1 MYVEPIFLIAVD
13 DKVSENMDQQ
23 YDLRIYV
30 PPYTKYPSPTLQK
43 WPLLTADDSTTPTV
57 SCQDTKDCDAH
68 HICLNQTCLPQLLRG
83 EECDPLTGQRTLVSL
98 QGKSLVACICK
109 YPDFFHQKHYG
120 GQPLKK
126 ARYEEGVACVCD
138 PALGQ
143 FGVRIGLSDYVRGP
157 GYNACA
163 SVFQTPLEKPIPVQ
177 VVTYFYLMQQPAVS
191 FLQYEKIN
199 ASHVIAP
206 LSSFIQ
212 IGMLQ
217 VGQEFPYDYMQVFFR
232 QRHPFTSQILQ
243 FNFNET
249 FYAKYPP
256 TFIRKPNQMEW
267 CRFMSRHLKDIFLP
281 SEWAFNLLY
290 TFPACYIGKND
301 QDAPEQY
308 RGRYVSNPL
317 HFTYG
322 AYAEHL
328 RFNGLLLKHER
339 GDWTQDFAPEYD
351 IDTYRSLANPQMV
364 PFLDDPVVKM
374 LEQGYMSNDPID
386 DQNVLYRRQKRDR
399 DSNNKPTF

>member
-1 MYVEPIFLIAVD
+1 MHGSINL
-13 DKVSENMDQQ
+13 
-23 YDLRIYV
+23 
-30 PPYTKYPSPTLQK
+30 PTLQK
-43 WPLLTADDSTTPTV
+43 WPLLTADDSSTPIV
-57 SCQDTKDCDAH
+57 SCEETKDCDEH
-68 HICLNQTCLPQLLRG
+68 HICLNQTCIPQLLRG
-83 EECDPLTGQRTLVSL
+83 ER
-98 QGKSLVACICK
+98 I
-109 YPDFFHQKHYG
+109 
-120 GQPLKK
+120 
-126 ARYEEGVACVCD
+126 ARYEEGVGCVCD
-138 PALGQ
+138 PAFGQ
-143 FGVRIGLSDYVRGP
+143 FGVRIEGLSDYVRGP

-163 SVFQTPLEKPIPVQ
+163 SVFQTPLKQPIPVQ
-177 VVTYFYLMQQPAVS
+177 VVTYFYLMQQPPVS
-191 FLQYEKIN
+191 FLQYEKID

-212 IGMLQ
+212 NGKLQ

-232 QRHPFTSQILQ
+232 ERHPFTAKVRQ

-267 CRFMSRHLKDIFLP
+267 CRFMSRHLKEVFLP

-322 AYAEHL
+322 AYAEHP

-339 GDWTQDFAPEYD
+339 GDWTLEFAPEYD
-351 IDTYRSLANPQMV
+351 VDTYRSIANPQMV
-364 PFLDDPVVKM
+364 PFLNDPVVKM
-374 LEQGYMSNDPID
+374 LEQGYMSKDPINE
-386 DQNVLYRRQKRDR
+386 QNMLYRHQKRER
-399 DSNNKPTF
+399 ENNNEPTF